1 MASKLGYVEGGIMD
15 TAIHLEMG
23 NYNCFACHKF

>member
-1 MASKLGYVEGGIMD
+1 MAYKLGYVEGGIMD

-23 NYNCFACHKF
+23 NV